1 MAKALVR
8 FCGFAVAA
16 GIFLAAGPALAKDL
30 RGRLTLEEAIQVA
43 LKRNPAVAE
52 SKERMH
58 AAKEQIGV
66 SRAALLPQVSFSG
79 TYFYGNAFA
88 RTARGQAA
96 VAIPGGVSSP
106 ISFEKEINSFEVYRF
121 SFNQLIYDFG
131 KTTGQ
136 VAGSKAQHKQAAADY
151 ANARQ
156 QVVLD
161 TRTAYFQYLAAKRAV
176 RVAKENV
183 RQNREL
189 LKQAKGFYKV
199 GLRAKIDVTK
209 AEANLANAEAELI
222 RAKNLAE
229 VAQVT
234 LMTAMGLKTW
244 PYREVEDT
252 LEVAPRL
259 LSLEELKSQALR
271 QRPEIRRNRYQQES
285 DKANLRVARAGYY
298 PSFNTFAA
306 YGWEGSRNT
315 LDDEWWV
322 GAGVTFPL
330 FEGLST
336 YHSVRQAK
344 AQLKST
350 LANGESLAL
359 QVMKEVEQSYLD
371 VKSAWEVI
379 KARAKA
385 KESAAENLRLAWGR
399 YRAGVG
405 NIIEVTDAQVQFA
418 RADLDHVRALL
429 DYRIAEARLDKAV
442 GKPF

>member
-1 MAKALVR
+1 M
-8 FCGFAVAA
+8 
-16 GIFLAAGPALAKDL
+16 P
-30 RGRLTLEEAIQVA
+30 
-43 LKRNPAVAE
+43 
-52 SKERMH
+52 
-58 AAKEQIGV
+58 
-66 SRAALLPQVSFSG
+66 
-79 TYFYGNAFA
+79 
-88 RTARGQAA
+88 
-96 VAIPGGVSSP
+96 
-106 ISFEKEINSFEVYRF
+106 
-121 SFNQLIYDFG
+121 
-131 KTTGQ
+131 
-136 VAGSKAQHKQAAADY
+136 
-151 ANARQ
+151 
-156 QVVLD
+156 
-161 TRTAYFQYLAAKRAV
+161 V

-399 YRAGVG
+399 PIWTTCGPCWTTALPRPAWTRPSASRFEQVWNLPTSPARKAPEANKARVAAAGG
-405 NIIEVTDAQVQFA
+405 ESPPAWKTA
-418 RADLDHVRALL
+418 RPSGRGGGPRPRKGLNHPQTGTPPGR
-429 DYRIAEARLDKAV
+429 R
-442 GKPF
+442 GFPG

>member
-151 ANARQ
+151 AGQ
-156 QVVLD
+156 
-161 TRTAYFQYLAAKRAV
+161 
-176 RVAKENV
+176 
-183 RQNREL
+183 
-189 LKQAKGFYKV
+189 G
-199 GLRAKIDVTK
+199 G
-209 AEANLANAEAELI
+209 
-222 RAKNLAE
+222 
-229 VAQVT
+229 
-234 LMTAMGLKTW
+234 
-244 PYREVEDT
+244 
-252 LEVAPRL
+252 
-259 LSLEELKSQALR
+259 
-271 QRPEIRRNRYQQES
+271 
-285 DKANLRVARAGYY
+285 
-298 PSFNTFAA
+298 
-306 YGWEGSRNT
+306 
-315 LDDEWWV
+315 
-322 GAGVTFPL
+322 
-330 FEGLST
+330 
-336 YHSVRQAK
+336 
-344 AQLKST
+344 
-350 LANGESLAL
+350 
-359 QVMKEVEQSYLD
+359 
-371 VKSAWEVI
+371 
-379 KARAKA
+379 
-385 KESAAENLRLAWGR
+385 
-399 YRAGVG
+399 
-405 NIIEVTDAQVQFA
+405 
-418 RADLDHVRALL
+418 
-429 DYRIAEARLDKAV
+429 
-442 GKPF
+442 